1 MTESQDSGIDV
12 QAEITDPS
20 SGGSVES
27 PAPARSE
34 DLYDAESIQVL
45 EGLSAVRHRPS
56 MYIGDTGA
64 SGLHH
69 LVYEVVDNAID
80 EAMAGFCKNVVIK
93 LGADGRCMVS
103 DDGRGIPVGPMKHE
117 NPNLNGRP
125 ALEVVMTVLHAGG
138 KFDHNSYK
146 TASGLHGVGV
156 SVVNALSEWLEVE
169 VDTDGKTY
177 AMRFARGE
185 IDTDM
190 EVIGSSTRRGT
201 RIEFMPDPEI
211 FPECEFKYE
220 TIVARMR
227 ELAYLNNGLKIRIID
242 ERKGKEKEFCFEDGL
257 RQFVEYLSSGNE
269 AIHKNVILLSAT
281 QPKGDLVCDVALRWT
296 DSYAEN
302 LLAFAN
308 NINTIDG
315 GVHLSSLKTALTRVM
330 NNYAKKANLL
340 KGGTSV
346 TGDDFREGLTG
357 IISVKL
363 ANPQFQ
369 SQTKNRLNNPEIGT
383 FVEQAVYE
391 QLTNYLEEHPA
402 DAKRLVQKG
411 IQAASAREAARK
423 ARDLARKSAMH
434 SGGLPGKLW
443 DCRTRDRDS
452 SELYLV
458 EGDSAGGSAKLGRDS
473 ETQAILPLRGKILNV
488 EKARIDKM
496 LAHDEIRTIIRAVG
510 CGIGQE
516 DFDVEKRRYGKIII
530 MTDADV
536 DGSHIRTLLLTFLF
550 RHMRPLIEEGHV
562 FIAQPPLYLLKKG
575 KKAEYVLNDRTMNER
590 LAQWG
595 LEGTTLQIA
604 DGRSMAG
611 AELRELIGHVDAIQ
625 EQAKIIRRRGLGFQ
639 ELLTKHRDP
648 SQGLPVL
655 MAHVYRPD
663 EREAQRYFF
672 YSESEF
678 KKFRQDEEARLGTVD
693 VADSIHAFSTGR
705 NGNSEEPAHRIVR
718 TELAECGVLE
728 EALGSLQRLGF
739 TVEDLFLVQD
749 ELVTGELTAPKFHLK
764 HGEGDPLPAANLMG
778 LAEAV
783 RELGRSGVSIKRF
796 KGLGEMNAD
805 ELWETTM
812 DRSKRTL
819 RKVVV
824 SSNVDD
830 AEQCDLDAREAD
842 HIFSIL
848 MGDNVEARREFI
860 ETNAINATNL
870 DV

>member
-1 MTESQDSGIDV
+1 
-12 QAEITDPS
+12 
-20 SGGSVES
+20 
-27 PAPARSE
+27 
-34 DLYDAESIQVL
+34 
-45 EGLSAVRHRPS
+45 
-56 MYIGDTGA
+56 
-64 SGLHH
+64 
-69 LVYEVVDNAID
+69 
-80 EAMAGFCKNVVIK
+80 
-93 LGADGRCMVS
+93 
-103 DDGRGIPVGPMKHE
+103 
-117 NPNLNGRP
+117 
-125 ALEVVMTVLHAGG
+125 
-138 KFDHNSYK
+138 
-146 TASGLHGVGV
+146 
-156 SVVNALSEWLEVE
+156 
-169 VDTDGKTY
+169 
-177 AMRFARGE
+177 
-185 IDTDM
+185 
-190 EVIGSSTRRGT
+190 
-201 RIEFMPDPEI
+201 
-211 FPECEFKYE
+211 
-220 TIVARMR
+220 
-227 ELAYLNNGLKIRIID
+227 
-242 ERKGKEKEFCFEDGL
+242 
-257 RQFVEYLSSGNE
+257 
-269 AIHKNVILLSAT
+269 
-281 QPKGDLVCDVALRWT
+281 
-296 DSYAEN
+296 
-302 LLAFAN
+302 
-308 NINTIDG
+308 
-315 GVHLSSLKTALTRVM
+315 
-330 NNYAKKANLL
+330 
-340 KGGTSV
+340 
-346 TGDDFREGLTG
+346 
-357 IISVKL
+357 KL

-473 ETQAILPLRGKILNV
+473 QTQAILPLRGKILNV

-611 AELRELIGHVDAIQ
+611 SELQELIGLVDAIQ

-705 NGNSEEPAHRIVR
+705 NGNSDESAHRIVR

-739 TVEDLFLVQD
+739 TIEDLFLVQE

-764 HGEGDPLPAANLMG
+764 HGEGEPLPAANLMG

-783 RELGRSGVSIKRF
+783 REIGRSGVSIKRF

-824 SSNVDD
+824 SSNADD